1 MLTVCNFHY
10 IRTNFEKPYPS
21 IFGVTPIEFDNQ
33 IKELKK
39 IGEFISIDQLVNN
52 IDEILVDTKN
62 HLLITFDDGLK
73 EQFEL
78 ALPILEKNNI
88 EALFFINSKTFHGSQ
103 NSSSSL

>member
-33 IKELKK
+33 IKELKE

-52 IDEILVDTKN
+52 IDEKR
-62 HLLITFDDGLK
+62 ITS
-73 EQFEL
+73 
-78 ALPILEKNNI
+78 N
-88 EALFFINSKTFHGSQ
+88 
-103 NSSSSL
+103 